1 MKQYGLKNSEV
12 IASKKLY
19 GSNILPQPV
28 RQSFA
33 HKLWENMQDPMIK
46 ILLVALGINML
57 FVYMGQADLVEAL
70 GITEDTLFETYF
82 DGSSIRVRTLDE
94 EEVRSAMIAGLEGAF
109 DD

>member
-1 MKQYGLKNSEV
+1 MITEEGDKMEIKTEITIV
-12 IASKKLY
+12 
-19 GSNILPQPV
+19 LP
-28 RQSFA
+28 R
-33 HKLWENMQDPMIK
+33 K
-46 ILLVALGINML
+46 
-57 FVYMGQADLVEAL
+57 LVEAL

>member
-1 MKQYGLKNSEV
+1 MEIKTEITIV
-12 IASKKLY
+12 
-19 GSNILPQPV
+19 LP
-28 RQSFA
+28 R
-33 HKLWENMQDPMIK
+33 K
-46 ILLVALGINML
+46 
-57 FVYMGQADLVEAL
+57 LVEAL